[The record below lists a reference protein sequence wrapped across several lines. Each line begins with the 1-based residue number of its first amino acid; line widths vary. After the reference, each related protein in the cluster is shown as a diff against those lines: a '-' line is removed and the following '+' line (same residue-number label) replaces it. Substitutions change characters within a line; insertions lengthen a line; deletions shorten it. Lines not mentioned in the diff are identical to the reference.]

1 MIRTLALLLALAPLP
16 ALAEK
21 ETPPPLGTPKDFALP
36 AVETYTLPNGM
47 GVTLIPYGSVPKFS
61 ATLQIRTGRLDE
73 NVRGL
78 TDLFVALMNEGI
90 GGKSA
95 ADVARASG
103 DMGGGVGFSG
113 GSDTMS
119 AGVSALSEFAAPAIA
134 LLADQVRRPNLPES
148 ELPRLKQD
156 ALRGLAVSL
165 QSPQTQ
171 ADIAFARAFYGQHPF
186 GQPVATA
193 ADLQAISYAQIKQFF
208 DSQLGAQRAHLYIA
222 GQFDTAALKP
232 AIAKAFGDWQA
243 GPAITVNPP
252 RLNDRLAVHLVG
264 RPNAPQST
272 LIVGLPMPDA
282 HSPDRIALGVTN
294 ELLGGDFSSRITL
307 SLREDKGYAYSPDS
321 SFSLRPGFGRWIEVA
336 DVTAANTAD
345 SLKVILDEIGRLKQ
359 DAPPEDELDRV
370 KNALAGSYLFR
381 IASRGG
387 LIGSYASYDLLGVP
401 RAELGRYVATMRKV
415 SAQDVKQVMN
425 AYFDTPRMTVVIVG
439 DEAQVRAQMA
449 ALPELNAAMTKP

>member
-16 ALAEK
+16 ALAET
-21 ETPPPLGTPKDFALP
+21 EAPPPLGTPKDFALP
-36 AVETYTLPNGM
+36 AVETYSLPNGM
-47 GVTLIPYGSVPKFS
+47 RVTLIPYGSVPKFS
-61 ATLQIRTGRLDE
+61 ASLQIRTGRLDE

-78 TDLFVALMNEGI
+78 TDLFVALMNEGL

-103 DMGGGVGFSG
+103 DMGGSVGFSG

-119 AGVSALSEFAAPAIA
+119 AGVSALSEFAGPAIA

-171 ADIAFARAFYGQHPF
+171 ADMAFAKAFYGQHPY
-186 GQPVATA
+186 GQPVARA
-193 ADLQAISYAQIKQFF
+193 EDLQAISYAQIRQYF
-208 DSQLGAQRAHLYIA
+208 DTQLGARRAHLYVA
-222 GQFDTAALKP
+222 GQFDRAAIRQ
-232 AIAKAFGDWQA
+232 AIAKAFEDWQE
-243 GPAITVNPP
+243 GPPITVNPP
-252 RLNDRLAVHLVG
+252 KLNDALTVRLVG

-272 LIVGLPMPDA
+272 LIIGLPMPDA
-282 HSPDRIALGVTN
+282 SSPDRIALGVTN

-321 SFSLRPGFGRWIEVA
+321 SYSLRPGFGRWAEVA

-345 SLKVILDEIGRLKQ
+345 SLKVILDEIGKLKQ
-359 DAPPEDELDRV
+359 EAPPEDELERV
-370 KNALAGSYLFR
+370 KNGLAGSYLFN
-381 IASRGG
+381 IASRSG
-387 LIGSYASYDLLGVP
+387 LIGSYAAYDLLGVP
-401 RAELGRYVATMRKV
+401 REELGRYVATMRKV
-415 SAQDVKQVMN
+415 SAEDVKRLMN
-425 AYFDTPRMTVVIVG
+425 AYFDKKRMTVVIVG
-439 DEAQVRAQMA
+439 DEAQVRAQIS
-449 ALPELNAAMTKP
+449 ALPELSAAIARP